1 VPNLNFAILQ
11 IHRARQASIG
21 DATRATSAAEFRKF
35 LDEIEA
41 AVPGDLDVQA
51 RDVTVASGPD
61 KELGVHGPAAGR
73 CVAEVGDQGARR
85 RKRISCGR
93 ARLAG

>member
-1 VPNLNFAILQ
+1 MPNLNFAILQ
-11 IHRARQASIG
+11 IHRASQASIG
-21 DATRATSAAEFRKF
+21 NATRATSAEFRKF

-41 AVPGDLDVQA
+41 AVPGDLDVHA
-51 RDVTVASGPD
+51 RDVTVASEPD

-73 CVAEVGDQGARR
+73 FVAEVGDQGARR